1 MHVQVLKARHLIKCE
16 FENFTDGSRAVGEA
30 IVEATKNGAFSLVGG
45 GDSVACVL
53 TSSVWL
59 AAYLMFLQVVAH
71 CSKQSKEKFFRV
83 SLPLMNN
90 EFITM

>member
-1 MHVQVLKARHLIKCE
+1 
-16 FENFTDGSRAVGEA
+16 
-30 IVEATKNGAFSLVGG
+30 
-45 GDSVACVL
+45 
-53 TSSVWL
+53 
-59 AAYLMFLQVVAH
+59 MFLQVVAH